1 MERLTRLVSLLG
13 SFLGVSTSG
22 SALDLAQASA
32 NGPQVKSAGRL
43 VVFCKVSLANE
54 HACLFLYR
62 LGQLAFMPTT
72 ATESSFDT
80 DDVACRI

>member
-1 MERLTRLVSLLG
+1 MRLVSLLG

-32 NGPQVKSAGRL
+32 NDGPQVKSACRL
-43 VVFCKVSLANE
+43 FFCKVSLANE
-54 HACLFLYR
+54 HVSVPSRAACFY
-62 LGQLAFMPTT
+62 ATT